1 MGHQPFTGQINVIN
15 RALYY
20 KNDYPHRVPN
30 PRSSPDVELN
40 SIIVLTESVN
50 LFRLHLV
57 RVDQWLPSLSPIRD
71 PLC

>member
-1 MGHQPFTGQINVIN
+1 MAEKTVLHFAGG
-15 RALYY
+15 Y
-20 KNDYPHRVPN
+20 KKDYPHRLPN

-57 RVDQWLPSLSPIRD
+57 RVDQWLSSLTPIRD
-71 PLC
+71 PVC